1 MHELRLLNQSSQVK
15 RKKNIFATKKSTQRP
30 GGGGEDEAP
39 NESVEEQGAAAVA
52 FRPAKRRPPTKAAQR
67 LGLFR
72 PRRGGGGK
80 RATAIFA
87 HAWILATAT
96 AAEKGEVNAT
106 FADGN
111 PERETQQEEDGNDEE
126 TSVTRTDAARERHGG
141 GVGDG

>member
-1 MHELRLLNQSSQVK
+1 MHND
-15 RKKNIFATKKSTQRP
+15 IFATKKSTQRP

-39 NESVEEQGAAAVA
+39 NESIEEQGATAVA
-52 FRPAKRRPPTKAAQR
+52 FRPAKGRPPTKSAQR

-72 PRRGGGGK
+72 PRRGRGGK
-80 RATAIFA
+80 RPAA

-96 AAEKGEVNAT
+96 AAEKGEVNAA

-126 TSVTRTDAARERHGG
+126 TGVTRTDAGRERHGG